1 MGHNTDIYTLNLC
14 YRIKRLRVLISGT
27 FLYCMFLVLIFSES
41 HAQLSGTKTI
51 GGTSP
56 DYATFSDAVTDLN
69 SSGVGSGGVIFLF
82 RDGTYTGDVEITATG
97 TASDP
102 IVFKSESED
111 STAVTISLDA
121 YDDVITLT
129 GSSYISFEHLT
140 IHYLKTS
147 SYNAIEIGTSSNNVS
162 IKNCIMESEYA
173 STSNGGAL
181 IYGYESSDDCSNLIV
196 ENCHLIGGSYGI
208 YFNMGNDPA
217 GPVIRN
223 NTIEN
228 FYYKGIELADF
239 TAITIEDNAIFTNST
254 YSSYGIDLASCSG
267 SNQITGNYI
276 YTTGSGEIA
285 YGIQISSSSSG
296 TSGSPAKLYNNS
308 IQIVNGSSTAYAI
321 DHGSGCDYWD
331 VFNNTIYVSGG
342 TASSTYGYRSYA
354 SNANIRFK
362 NNVIANFASG
372 SSPYTIYVPNTGA
385 ISEMDNNCYYTNSGT
400 NFYGTYD
407 NYGGDDFSLFTDD
420 TGEANSLNIDPEF
433 EFVTDVGWKAAAPGL
448 SGAGAYLS
456 DVTSDID
463 GSPRPNP
470 PSIGAHELASAPPDD
485 AGILSIDA
493 PSKPFSPGS
502 NDVFVTLKNF
512 GSDPLTLVT
521 IEWEVNSSPESDF
534 SWSGN
539 LASGAETLVN
549 IGSYNF
555 IADVVYTITARTDL
569 PNGNTDG
576 DTGND
581 ETSINDMRPGLSGT
595 YTTGSGEDF
604 DDFTATIS
612 ALENYGVSG
621 AVVFEIVSGTYN
633 EQITISDVPGNSSA
647 NTITFQS
654 QSGNAGDVT
663 LTSASDYTVGS
674 STLELASSKN
684 TLWQNM
690 TMERTDSK
698 TYANVVIISGESQ
711 DNTFDNVIFSG
722 IPGSFSYNAALVFSD
737 DENSGNSGHAFL
749 NCTFYNGSAGI
760 WFDSNSSN
768 YKSNLS
774 IENCHFE
781 NYRYGLILQYIE
793 NATIDNNTII
803 NAASYNSAATT
814 GIDLSYVNEI
824 LLIRKNEI
832 IKTEGTSN
840 YGIHM
845 MACVTEYSGP
855 NDPGEISNNMIVVG
869 GTGSGTSVGI
879 YTNGSKNKNFY
890 FNSIYTTGANATTSK
905 AMYVNGPYSG
915 DPENNANFIFKNNVF
930 MADEGIPLYNS
941 VGGII
946 ECDYNNYHAVNNAAI
961 VHWDDTNDV
970 GTIADL
976 QAANADDANSMSDD
990 PLFVSGTD
998 PFDLHITEGSPCI
1011 DAATAISGITDDIDG
1026 DARNPDIGAD
1036 ELDSSLP
1043 VEWLDF
1049 IATCEYN
1056 KIQLSWTTATETNN
1070 DYFVVQSSDDANE
1083 FHDIGIVNGA
1093 GSSAIRHDYEF
1104 TVETPE
1110 FDGTY
1115 FRIKQVDYDGK
1126 YNYSEVIHI
1135 VCENDY
1141 SPDFKVYPNP
1151 IEGRKFTLLSGSNL
1165 HYIYMRVFDVS
1176 GQLMFEQQIH
1186 CTDGK
1191 TEVTLSQQLNPG
1203 MYVLV
1208 LEDKTRSQ
1216 HKIKQLILNE

>member
-1 MGHNTDIYTLNLC
+1 
-14 YRIKRLRVLISGT
+14 
-27 FLYCMFLVLIFSES
+27 MFLMLIFSES

-56 DYATFSDAVTDLN
+56 DYATFSAAVTDLN
-69 SSGVGSGGVIFLF
+69 SSGVGSGGVTFLF
-82 RDGTYTGDVEITATG
+82 RDGTYTGGMEITASG

-111 STAVTISLDA
+111 STAVTIRLDA
-121 YDDVITLT
+121 NDDVITLT

-162 IKNCIMESEYA
+162 IKNCVLQSEST
-173 STSNGGAL
+173 STSNSGAL
-181 IYGYESSDDCSNLIV
+181 IYGYESSDDCSDLIV
-196 ENCHLIGGSYGI
+196 ENCHFIGGSYGI

-217 GPVIRN
+217 GPVIRY

-228 FYYKGIELADF
+228 FYYKGIELSDF
-239 TAITIEDNAIFTNST
+239 TAITIEDNTIFTNST
-254 YSSYGIDLASCSG
+254 YSSYGIDLAYCSG

-296 TSGSPAKLYNNS
+296 TNGSPAKLYNNS

-342 TASSTYGYRSYA
+342 TASSTYGYRSFA
-354 SNANIRFK
+354 SGANTRFK

-372 SSPYTIYVPNTGA
+372 SSPYTIYVPNTAA
-385 ISEMDNNCYYTNSGT
+385 ISEMDNNCYYINSGT
-400 NFYGTYD
+400 SFYGTYD
-407 NYGGDDFSLFTDD
+407 NYDGDDFSLFTDD
-420 TGEANSLNIDPEF
+420 TGETNALNIDPEMQF
-433 EFVTDVGWKAAAPGL
+433 ITGVGWKATATGL

-463 GSPRPNP
+463 GRPRPNP

-512 GSDPLTLVT
+512 GSDPLTSVT

-539 LASGAETLVN
+539 LASGAEISVN
-549 IGSYNF
+549 IGSCNF
-555 IADVVYTITARTDL
+555 TADVVYTITARTDL

-621 AVVFEIVSGTYN
+621 AVVFEIISGTYA
-633 EQITISDVPGNSSA
+633 EQISISDVPGNSSV
-647 NTITFQS
+647 NTIAFQS

-674 STLELASSKN
+674 STLELASAKN

-722 IPGSFSYNAALVFSD
+722 RTGSYSDDAALVFSD
-737 DENSGNSGHAFL
+737 DENSGNSGHAFQ
-749 NCTFYNGSAGI
+749 NCTFNNGSAGI

-781 NYRYGLILQYIE
+781 NYRYGLFLQYIE

-803 NAASYNSAATT
+803 NASSYNSAATT

-946 ECDYNNYHAVNNAAI
+946 ECDHNNYHAVNNAAI
-961 VHWDDTNDV
+961 AHWDDANDV

-976 QAANADDANSMSDD
+976 QTANADDANSMSDD

-1036 ELDSSLP
+1036 ELDSPMP

-1049 IATCEYN
+1049 TATCEN
-1056 KIQLSWTTATETNN
+1056 NTVQLSWTTATETNN
-1070 DYFVVQSSDDANE
+1070 DYFVVQSSDDARE

-1110 FDGTY
+1110 LKNIY
-1115 FRIKQVDYDGK
+1115 FRIKQVDYDGCSETLSTI
-1126 YNYSEVIHI
+1126 YNNCAQHNKHEII
-1135 VCENDY
+1135 L
-1141 SPDFKVYPNP
+1141 YPNP
-1151 IEGRKFTLLSGSNL
+1151 LNGVELNLLCSDNIGNSQIKLYDASGRIITQMQYNLTEGSNT
-1165 HYIYMRVFDVS
+1165 IRFNKKID
-1176 GQLMFEQQIH
+1176 
-1186 CTDGK
+1186 
-1191 TEVTLSQQLNPG
+1191 PG
-1203 MYVLV
+1203 AYVLEI
-1208 LEDKTRSQ
+1208 LYKTSKHERLS
-1216 HKIKQLILNE
+1216 IIVR